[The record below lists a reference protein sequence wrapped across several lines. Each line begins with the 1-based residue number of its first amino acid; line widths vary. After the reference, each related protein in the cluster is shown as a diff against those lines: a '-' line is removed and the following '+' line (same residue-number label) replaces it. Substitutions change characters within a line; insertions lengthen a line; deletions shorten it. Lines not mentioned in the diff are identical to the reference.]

1 MTAEYTATPMPP
13 SGDPALTEST
23 GRRLEILA
31 AILLGLAAV
40 ATAWSAYWSAI
51 YGGDAIMGYAES
63 NSLTSQAAD
72 VYGDATGQYNYDRTL
87 FLQYAELRLTDQE
100 EVADAFRANFFSDN
114 LSETVDWYDGTGDE
128 VTDPFDADS
137 GSPYALEEWAAGN
150 DLSEQ
155 ADRAYQDAVA
165 TDDKGDRFDLS
176 TVFLALA
183 LFFGGIA
190 TVFRRYLP
198 QVGTLAVGAVSF
210 VIGAGAVVWA
220 HLA

>member
-1 MTAEYTATPMPP
+1 
-13 SGDPALTEST
+13 
-23 GRRLEILA
+23 
-31 AILLGLAAV
+31 V

-51 YGGDAIMGYAES
+51 HGGDAIMGYAES
-63 NSLTSQAAD
+63 NSLTSEAVD
-72 VYGDATGQYNYDRTL
+72 VYGDATGQFNYDRTL
-87 FLQYAELRLTDQE
+87 FLQYAQLRLTDQP
-100 EVADAFRANFFSDN
+100 EVADALRESFFSDN
-114 LSETVDWYDGTGDE
+114 LAETADWYDGTGDE

-137 GSPYALEEWAAGN
+137 GSPYALEEWATGN
-150 DLSEQ
+150 ELTEQ
-155 ADRAYQDAVA
+155 ADSAYQNAVA

-190 TVFRRYLP
+190 TVFQRRSP
-198 QVGTLAVGAVSF
+198 QVGTLAVGAASF